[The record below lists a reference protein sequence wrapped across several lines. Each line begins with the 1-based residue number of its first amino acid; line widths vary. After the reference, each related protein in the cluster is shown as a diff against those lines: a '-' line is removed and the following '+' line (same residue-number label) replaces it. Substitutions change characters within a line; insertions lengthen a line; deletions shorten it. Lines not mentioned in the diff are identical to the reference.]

1 METSAQRKCI
11 LVVFKKQ
18 RFKICMYAG
27 ELDQRIRH
35 VKNNNSRKLKTQ
47 NNCSDIVLTID

>member
-47 NNCSDIVLTID
+47 NNCSDIV